1 MTKFYTPQSNN
12 HQENQH
18 QDMTRPPDLIHKSG
32 TGPIRSHRPE
42 YRSFLPPC
50 NHACPA
56 GENIQAWLS
65 LAQAGEFEQAW
76 QTLIADNPM
85 PAVHGRA
92 CYHPCETTCNRTQVD
107 ESVSIHAI
115 ERFLG
120 DQALVEGWQ
129 PDLPTISSGKKILI
143 VGAGPSGLSC
153 AWHLRRLGH
162 RVEIR
167 EAGPKA
173 GGMMHFG
180 IPAYRLPRD
189 VLDQEIN
196 RILDSGISLKLNYK
210 VENVLDEKNQGEFD
224 AVFLAIGAHLATRV
238 DIPAR
243 DSSKI
248 LDAVSYLESVENGNA
263 PKLGRRVA
271 IYGGGNSAMDVA
283 RTAQRLGAEEAMIIY
298 RRDLDNMPAN
308 EIETR
313 EALEEGI
320 KVNWLRSISSVSGKN
335 ITVEVMSID
344 EHGKVIPTGQFE
356 TLEADSLILA
366 LGQKVDSSIIER
378 IEGLKMNN
386 DGVVVVNQNMM
397 TTVEGIFAGGD
408 MVPSE
413 RTITVATGH
422 GKKAARCIDAWLSG
436 QDYHKTQSGELEP
449 CPELHLW
456 YNTESH
462 SNSQPILSTEAR
474 RTGFD
479 EVVGSLTQAQAIYE
493 AGRCYSCGNC
503 FECDGCFGAC
513 PEGAV
518 IKLGKDKGYEIDYDQ
533 CTGCEACFKQCPCHA
548 MIMVKEEQ
556 A

>member
-1 MTKFYTPQSNN
+1 MTKFYNPQDNL
-12 HQENQH
+12 HLENQH
-18 QDMTRPPDLIHKSG
+18 HDMTSPPDLKQKSG

-42 YRSFLPPC
+42 YRDFLPPC

-76 QTLIADNPM
+76 QTLIAENPM

-92 CYHPCETTCNRTQVD
+92 CYHPCETACNRAQVD
-107 ESVSIHAI
+107 QSVSIHAV
-115 ERFLG
+115 ERYLG
-120 DQALVEGWQ
+120 DEALANAWQADMPSQ
-129 PDLPTISSGKKILI
+129 TSGKKVLI

-162 RVEIR
+162 SVEIQ
-167 EAGPKA
+167 EAGPMA

-189 VLDQEIN
+189 VLDQEID
-196 RILDSGISLKLNYK
+196 RIIQSGVSLKLNYK
-210 VENVLDEKNQGEFD
+210 VENVLEEKQKGGFD
-224 AVFLAIGAHLATRV
+224 AVFMAIGAHLANRV

-243 DSSKI
+243 DSTKI
-248 LDAVSYLESVENGNA
+248 LDAVSYLDSVEKGEA

-298 RRDLDNMPAN
+298 RRDAEAMPAN
-308 EIETR
+308 EIVTQ
-313 EALEEGI
+313 EALEEGVKI
-320 KVNWLRSISSVSGKN
+320 NWLRSISSLDGDK
-335 ITVEVMSID
+335 ITVEKMAID
-344 EHGKVIPTGQFE
+344 EHGNVQPTGEFE
-356 TLEADSLILA
+356 ILEADSLILA
-366 LGQKVDSSIIER
+366 LGQKVDTSILND
-378 IEGLKMNN
+378 IEGLKIRD
-386 DGVVVVNQNMM
+386 DGIVVVNQNMM
-397 TTVEGIFAGGD
+397 TTVDGVFAGGD

-413 RTITVATGH
+413 RTITIATGH
-422 GKKAARCIDAWLSG
+422 GKKAARCIDAWLLG
-436 QDYHKTQSGELEP
+436 QDYQKIQSGELEP

-456 YNTESH
+456 FNTDAQ
-462 SNSQPILSTEAR
+462 SNSQPLVSDDMR
-474 RTGFD
+474 RAGFT
-479 EVVGSLTQAQAIYE
+479 EVVGGLSADQALFE
-493 AGRCYSCGNC
+493 AARCYSCGNC

-513 PEGAV
+513 PENAI

-548 MIMVKEEQ
+548 IVMVSEEL